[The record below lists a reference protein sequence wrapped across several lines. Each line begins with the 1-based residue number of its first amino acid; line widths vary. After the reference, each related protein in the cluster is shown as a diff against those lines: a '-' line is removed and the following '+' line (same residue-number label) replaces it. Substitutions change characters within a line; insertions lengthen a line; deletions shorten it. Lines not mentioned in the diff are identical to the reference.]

1 MKTISDYTIY
11 CTPEQTMKA
20 LELGATIID
29 GHYYHKICIINNND
43 YATPTAEQM
52 IGFLL
57 DNGITD
63 MVISRK
69 KNPHTFGFNIWY
81 GMNGLIQEE
90 IQYPSRP
97 EATLAAIDAALDY
110 LTNNKK

>member
-1 MKTISDYTIY
+1 MKTISDFTIY

-52 IGFLL
+52 IGFIL
-57 DNGITD
+57 DSGKGYAVD
-63 MVISRK
+63 
-69 KNPHTFGFNIWY
+69 
-81 GMNGLIQEE
+81 
-90 IQYPSRP
+90 
-97 EATLAAIDAALDY
+97 LAALIKEYGYKQGCLTFIDNCL
-110 LTNNKK
+110 K